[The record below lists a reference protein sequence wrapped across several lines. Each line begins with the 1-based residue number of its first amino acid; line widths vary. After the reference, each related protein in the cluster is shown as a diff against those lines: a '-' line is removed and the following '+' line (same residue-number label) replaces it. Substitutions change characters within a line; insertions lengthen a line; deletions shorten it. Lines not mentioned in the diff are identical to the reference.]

1 VYIFHV
7 SNQLN
12 RKIQVLQEAFDL
24 PLSTNG
30 VMGPEPQKK
39 YNESKRQHDYES
51 IAV

>member
-1 VYIFHV
+1 VYIFKIHV

-30 VMGPEPQKK
+30 VMGQSPKK
-39 YNESKRQHDYES
+39 
-51 IAV
+51 I

>member
-1 VYIFHV
+1 VYIFTIHV

-30 VMGPEPQKK
+30 VMGPEPQKNIMK
-39 YNESKRQHDYES
+39 ARDSMITK
-51 IAV
+51 A